1 MTTRLAIGIT
11 LGLAISASALAD
23 VSGTYQMENNQ
34 MVISVRDDNHVRMD
48 MDKNNFLWLTCSKTY
63 SVRKECKC

>member
-23 VSGTYQMENNQ
+23 VSGTYQMEDTR
-34 MVISVRDDNHVRMD
+34 MVISVRVCVLLLRRAAINLY
-48 MDKNNFLWLTCSKTY
+48 NTNYLL
-63 SVRKECKC
+63 